1 MGRSMESIA
10 LFFAVAFI
18 GYIVY
23 WSIRNDNVKSISE
36 QTGFLK
42 MKDQQDEGKE
52 RLQKGR

>member
-42 MKDQQDEGKE
+42 MKDQQEEAKE